1 MTALRTRRRG
11 VGAVAAVLAAAAV
24 LTACGQDES
33 EGTWVSGDLTVGAAA
48 QTDLQI
54 IGELYA
60 AALRG
65 TGVRVDTDLVVGD
78 RADALRALDSG
89 RVSVVPDYTGAALEF
104 YQPLGEEPAAGDG
117 ALDVDA
123 DVDPRAET
131 VDPSLELLARALPE
145 HLRVADPALAARRDT
160 VVVTAQAAAALPE
173 PTLSAFSPQ
182 CADAVLGLDAGF
194 LAPDYTVAALADGYG
209 CTFAKQRWQTSADAA
224 LAALAGG
231 SLGAAGGHAEDP
243 AVAAH
248 DLVALD
254 DDRDLLPG
262 QHVVPVFRST
272 KLGDE
277 QVRALNKVAGELS
290 TEDLFAM
297 VRRVDD
303 GEATEAEVV
312 AQWLPAHGF

>member
-1 MTALRTRRRG
+1 M
-11 VGAVAAVLAAAAV
+11 AALAAAAV
-24 LTACGQDES
+24 LSACGQDES
-33 EGTWVSGDLTVGAAA
+33 AGTWISGDLTVGAAT

-65 TGVRVDTDLVVGD
+65 TGVRVQTDLAIGD

-89 RVSVVPDYTGAALEF
+89 RVSVVPDYTGAVLEY
-104 YQPLGEEPAAGDG
+104 YQPLPADGPGTGAAPLAGGTD
-117 ALDVDA
+117 DA
-123 DVDPRAET
+123 DPRAET
-131 VDPSLELLARALPE
+131 VDPTQELLSRALPE

-160 VVVTAQAAAALPE
+160 VAVSAQTAAALPE
-173 PTLSAFSPQ
+173 PTLSAFAPR

-194 LAPDYTVAALADGYG
+194 LAPDYTLAALADGYG
-209 CTFAKQRWQTSADAA
+209 CTFAAQRWEASSAVALDA
-224 LAALAGG
+224 LAAGDLD
-231 SLGAAGGHAEDP
+231 AAGAHAEDP
-243 AVAAH
+243 AVAA
-248 DLVALD
+248 LELTTLD

-277 QVRALNKVAGELS
+277 QVRALNKVAGELT

-297 VRRVDD
+297 VRRVDG
-303 GEATEAEVV
+303 GEATVAEVV
-312 AQWLPAHGF
+312 AQWLPEHGF